1 MEDGGANDQ
10 TAEPRGVDPL
20 MSWRRIADSN
30 DAALAV
36 AGSLIDRFIQCRCTV
51 DTVRVDAEALYLNPV
66 LLR

>member
-1 MEDGGANDQ
+1 
-10 TAEPRGVDPL
+10 